1 MRNPFRIRASQRS
14 VNDEE
19 FVKLFGSGAFEV
31 MREIESP
38 WDGLVFLRS
47 APGGGKTTLL
57 RLLTPRPLELTHRL
71 IENPQVKA
79 TRECLLKSGAV
90 SERGSQILGTMVVF
104 TAEYRELAAYDRGNS
119 LFRELLNS
127 RIVISALRALL
138 EKSERVYPNDL
149 GTIKIEWEP
158 ESGATIPAKADGREL
173 FEWASMIEGGFYE
186 RMDDLG
192 DPVPAQGGHARLDG
206 LTWFSKAVIADVNG
220 PVTLKRVLLLDE
232 VQRLAREQRLSLIE
246 YLTNARENCGIWVAE
261 RLEALNHRELLSE
274 GALQQRDYEKVIQL
288 EQRWTGARGR
298 TYAKF
303 VQQIAN
309 LRAAKAD
316 GFENR
321 DFYSWIADE
330 DDSARWG
337 PKYEEACAAIRQRL
351 AQRADDGERY
361 REWIEAAARF
371 EGTPC
376 ERALRWR
383 KTEVLV
389 ETDIRQAQA
398 ELPFF
403 ALPDAEFHLRA
414 ARIER
419 AAEHFLRTEIE
430 APVYF
435 GRDALARVSSWNVDQ
450 YLEVAGELFAEI
462 AAKFNGPRD
471 EPNALT
477 TDRQDAII
485 RRVAKQRWDGIVR
498 RLPQGTAAKQLLHAI
513 GAYCRKQ
520 TFRPTAPYAPGVT
533 GIAITMAERAVLID
547 SPDQA
552 IKHVAKLRDIL
563 TSLVAHNLLIPSLDH
578 QQGGRPVVI
587 FYLNRLLC
595 VQFDL
600 PLGRGGW
607 RHKTLDELNG
617 WLRGAGASEGQPDM
631 IAAAFGRD

>member
-31 MREIESP
+31 MRGIENP

-47 APGGGKTTLL
+47 APGGGKTSLL
-57 RLLTPRPLELTHRL
+57 RLLTPRPLELTRRL
-71 IENPQVKA
+71 IENPQVKS
-79 TRECLLKSGAV
+79 THDGLLKSGAV
-90 SERGSQILGTMVVF
+90 SAGGPEILGTMVVF
-104 TAEYRELAAYDRGNS
+104 TTEYRELAAHDRGNS

-127 RIVISALRALL
+127 RIVISVLRTLL
-138 EKSERVYPNDL
+138 ERSERVYPRDL
-149 GTIKIEWEP
+149 HTIHVEWEP
-158 ESGATIPAKADGREL
+158 ESGATIPAHADGCEL
-173 FEWASMIEGGFYE
+173 FQWASKIENGFYE

-192 DPVPAQGGHARLDG
+192 DPGPTQGGHARLDG

-220 PVTLKRVLLLDE
+220 PVACKRVLLLDE
-232 VQRLAREQRLSLIE
+232 VQRLAREQRSSLIE
-246 YLTNARENCGIWVAE
+246 YLTNARQNCGIWVAE

-274 GALQQRDYEKVIQL
+274 GALEQRDYEKVIQL
-288 EQRWTGARGR
+288 ERRWTGARGK

-303 VQQIAN
+303 VEQISN
-309 LRAAKAD
+309 LRAAKAE
-316 GFENR
+316 GFEER
-321 DFYSWIADE
+321 DFYSWIAEE

-337 PKYEEACAAIRQRL
+337 PKYEEACAEIRQRIE
-351 AQRADDGERY
+351 QRAGKGTRF
-361 REWIEAAARF
+361 RAWIDAAARF
-371 EGTPC
+371 EGTAW

-383 KTEVLV
+383 KTEVVV
-389 ETDIRQAQA
+389 EKDIRQAQA
-398 ELPFF
+398 ELPFL
-403 ALPDAEFHLRA
+403 ALPEEEFDLRA

-419 AAEHFLRTEIE
+419 AAEHFLRTEIC

-435 GRDALARVSSWNVDQ
+435 GREALAGVSSWNVDQ

-462 AAKFNGPRD
+462 AAKFSGPRD
-471 EPNALT
+471 QPNALT

-485 RRVAKQRWDGIVR
+485 RGVAKQRWDGLVR
-498 RLPQGTAAKQLLHAI
+498 RLPQGSAARQLLLAI
-513 GAYCRKQ
+513 EEYCREQ

-547 SPDQA
+547 SPDDK
-552 IKHVAKLRDIL
+552 IKHLANLRDIF

-578 QQGGRPVVI
+578 QQGGRPVVV

-595 VQFDL
+595 VQFGL

-607 RHKTLDELNG
+607 RHKALDELDA
-617 WLRGAGASEGQPDM
+617 WLRRGSSGQPNL
-631 IAAAFGRD
+631 IAGSLGKD